1 MKGQI
6 YKNLSGKY
14 LVYADGKEYICTAK
28 GGLKRTTDGILIG
41 DYVEFNDNVI
51 SAVFERKNRFIRP
64 NVANV
69 DAVAVL
75 LSPTPKPDYL
85 LLDKVIIN
93 ARAQSTEIYIIINKI
108 DVDNSIIEQIKKE
121 YLDVVDGIIQIS
133 ALNKTGIDELKQSL
147 SGKLICFCGQS
158 AVGKTT
164 LINAIFGHQ
173 LKTGE
178 LSKKTERGR
187 HTTTFSQIYEEKQLK
202 VVDTPGFAV
211 IEAGV
216 NSVDLKDYYPE
227 FTDASQN
234 CRFRLCTHV
243 NEPDCEVRR
252 QVGDGVI
259 SQGRYERYK
268 EIYKQL
274 IEKENIYGKN

>member
-14 LVYADGKEYICTAK
+14 LVRSNGAEYICTPR
-28 GGLKRTTDGILIG
+28 GGLKRKTDILIG
-41 DYVEFNDNVI
+41 DYVEFNENVI
-51 SAVFERKNRFIRP
+51 FSVMERKNRFIRP

-75 LSPTPKPDYL
+75 VSPTPKPDYL

-93 ARAQSTEIYIIINKI
+93 ARAKGTEIYIIVNKI
-108 DVDNSIIEQIKKE
+108 DIDKRLVDDIQRN
-121 YLDVVDGIIQIS
+121 YAFTVDGVIEIS
-133 ALNKTGIDELKQSL
+133 ALNKTGVSDLTKCL
-147 SGKLICFCGQS
+147 SGKLTCFCGQS

-164 LINAIFGHQ
+164 LINAVFGHE

-187 HTTTFSQIYEEKQLK
+187 HTTTFSQIYEEKSLRI
-202 VVDTPGFAV
+202 VDTPGFAV

-216 NSVDLKDYYPE
+216 KSIDLKDYYPE
-227 FTDASQN
+227 FIVPAQG

-243 NEPDCEVRR
+243 NEPDCQVRKL
-252 QVGDGVI
+252 VADGAI
-259 SQGRYERYK
+259 SEGRYERYR

-274 IEKENIYGKN
+274 VEKEDLYGKN